1 MRASVTACVA
11 LAPRFAP
18 LPSRRRVPRKP
29 QPGSYTQ
36 WRVAAS
42 LDGPELPSEVEAK
55 RLQLQKKRRYINI
68 TGFPFPLTPL
78 LSRVTVCQELVSGK
92 VWTFEQEQ
100 GIGLGLGVSTSVVM
114 TVVKLKDGTL
124 WVHNPIA
131 PTEEMLDLLRSRC
144 GGDDVNA
151 AGDKGTA
158 SNKKYITVKYIVLA
172 TTQYEHKIFV
182 GPFSRRFPRAQ
193 VWVAPGQFSFPVNLP
208 NAFFGIF
215 PTGVLSVDGVGM
227 PWRDEIHQKLLI
239 LPPLFWNQYTFC
251 ECAFLHR
258 DTGTLLV
265 TDAAVF
271 VDETHPEVIPSETL
285 VDLGDEYGF
294 TISLLRFG
302 NYRNARSLPGAGDF
316 SRFTDTER
324 TQKTGWYRM
333 VRIARFQSAFPKSRR
348 TVCPYK
354 IDTFRAQSQGAVFF
368 VHRARR
374 EKYISSGE
382 ILPRLAE

>member
-239 LPPLFWNQYTFC
+239 LPTLFWNQY
-251 ECAFLHR
+251 
-258 DTGTLLV
+258 
-265 TDAAVF
+265 
-271 VDETHPEVIPSETL
+271 
-285 VDLGDEYGF
+285 
-294 TISLLRFG
+294 
-302 NYRNARSLPGAGDF
+302 
-316 SRFTDTER
+316 TER

-374 EKYISSGE
+374 EKYISSRE